1 MHYLCNIQSILFN
14 MMDIVTRTKEDL
26 LNALKTAVRHRNEAK
41 LRMEEEYS
49 RKGQSVNVVFV

>member
-1 MHYLCNIQSILFN
+1 